1 MFSSAISISVI
12 IALTSFLNVWVL
24 GEKCVLHDP
33 NNSKK
38 VSLLQGISLLTGQK
52 FVASWN
58 NYTYAVSICSD
69 ASKGNH
75 PNASVTRT
83 KITSQS
89 SVNSTVVLGRYND
102 TDIVGEENWRL
113 LIYSGGDLVDEPGPC
128 HGTTWK
134 TLIMMTCDLKADEL
148 NVELLDPL
156 DGGCFAMFHLKT
168 SIICPL
174 PGLSPWSVFI
184 MLLLTGGVCYLVIGI
199 AYRRLVAGAK
209 GWEQIPN
216 YNFWRDPCA
225 WPKEYLMSQDSSR
238 RSEHWNNSRPNA
250 SDSVDEPLLHP

>member
-1 MFSSAISISVI
+1 MYLPLVSIYFFFIINISFIVP
-12 IALTSFLNVWVL
+12 TF
-24 GEKCVLHDP
+24 GEKCILQDP
-33 NNSKK
+33 KNSRKI
-38 VSLLQGISLLTGQK
+38 SLIQGISLLTGEK
-52 FVASWN
+52 FVTSWN
-58 NYTYAVSICSD
+58 NFTYAVSICSD

-83 KITSQS
+83 TITPQS
-89 SVNSTVVLGRYND
+89 TVNSTTVLGRYND

-113 LIYSGGDLVDEPGPC
+113 LIYSGGDKIEEKGPC
-128 HGTTWK
+128 HGTPWK

-156 DGGCFAMFHLKT
+156 NAGCFAFFHLKT
-168 SIICPL
+168 SVICPL
-174 PGLSPWSVFI
+174 PGMSPWSVFL
-184 MLLLTGGVCYLVIGI
+184 MLLLTGGACYLVIGI

-225 WPKEYLMSQDSSR
+225 WPKEYLRSQDSSR
-238 RSEHWNNSRPNA
+238 RAEQWNNNRPNA
-250 SDSVDEPLLHP
+250 TDSVDEPLLHP